1 MLGNLFLEK
10 MMGNPKKIKC
20 SEVATVKQTC
30 CSQRPY
36 GSCTFATPFNPFN
49 PPLSS
54 SPRNELWDAVSLTL
68 WILTARLLSI
78 ISIFFGQL
86 GKVLLARFSWST
98 PDHVLFTHLFSNRSG
113 SSSINAQ
120 RKSLPSST
128 STRVVVFDK
137 RL

>member
-1 MLGNLFLEK
+1 
-10 MMGNPKKIKC
+10 
-20 SEVATVKQTC
+20 
-30 CSQRPY
+30 
-36 GSCTFATPFNPFN
+36 
-49 PPLSS
+49 
-54 SPRNELWDAVSLTL
+54 
-68 WILTARLLSI
+68 LTARLLSI